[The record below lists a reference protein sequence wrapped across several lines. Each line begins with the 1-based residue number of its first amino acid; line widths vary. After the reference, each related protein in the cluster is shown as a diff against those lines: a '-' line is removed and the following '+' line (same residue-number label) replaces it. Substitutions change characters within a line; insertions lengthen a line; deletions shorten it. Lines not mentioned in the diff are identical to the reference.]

1 MPAAGGK
8 PQLAPEQVEQ
18 LKEAFNLFDADQS
31 GAIDYRELKAAMKAL
46 GIQVKKEELK
56 KMITDVDSDGSGS
69 IEFPEFLE
77 MMTAKM
83 GPSDTKEEL
92 AKVFESFDN
101 DKTGQISFANLK
113 RIAKELGEHLN
124 DEELQARPLL
134 SPSPPHSPAPP
145 PPPPR
150 THLRGSYK
158 PKQPVSQ
165 CIVAPLRFPPPLQ
178 LPPPI
183 VPPSDRCCVPIT
195 TPLLPCLLP
204 HQHTAPPLL
213 DCLLACV
220 CARGPHPCLPRL
232 RSRLP
237 PAPPPSAPL
246 SPPVFACQSML
257 NHADKTGNGGV
268 SMDDFYRLMK
278 KQQGNKLDDL
288 LGDDE

>member
-134 SPSPPHSPAPP
+134 SPSTPH
-145 PPPPR
+145 
-150 THLRGSYK
+150 
-158 PKQPVSQ
+158 
-165 CIVAPLRFPPPLQ
+165 
-178 LPPPI
+178 
-183 VPPSDRCCVPIT
+183 
-195 TPLLPCLLP
+195 
-204 HQHTAPPLL
+204 
-213 DCLLACV
+213 
-220 CARGPHPCLPRL
+220 
-232 RSRLP
+232 P
-237 PAPPPSAPL
+237 PAPPPSTPPNP
-246 SPPVFACQSML
+246 SP
-257 NHADKTGNGGV
+257 
-268 SMDDFYRLMK
+268 R
-278 KQQGNKLDDL
+278 
-288 LGDDE
+288 

>member
-134 SPSPPHSPAPP
+134 TLHPPFPRASPVHPPEPISAVVTNLNSLCPNALLPP
-145 PPPPR
+145 
-150 THLRGSYK
+150 SD
-158 PKQPVSQ
+158 
-165 CIVAPLRFPPPLQ
+165 CPPLQ

-183 VPPSDRCCVPIT
+183 VPLSDRCCVPIT